1 MLALSLQL
9 LQECNRR
16 DNKSKNLNKAIKNPH
31 TSYRWRSLVHFGKE
45 THHCKVETVSKLIYL
60 LLISYTDILFS
71 CSYCGEHDS
80 RECTFL
86 LMPTCRIG
94 HSLFALLNI
103 YISDTPPPQF
113 DHTKQKMRTGRKEGR
128 RITTDR
134 RVSLEQHLLGYRLCS
149 LFVVMELPATM

>member
-1 MLALSLQL
+1 MKNIMKWKNISKRKKLCYQKGLFYNENNEKIFWKRKMLALSLQL

-103 YISDTPPPQF
+103 YISDTPPP
-113 DHTKQKMRTGRKEGR
+113 
-128 RITTDR
+128 
-134 RVSLEQHLLGYRLCS
+134 
-149 LFVVMELPATM
+149 